1 MSYLFETYNRKN
13 IQIKQ
18 AKGTLVKDEHGKS
31 YLDFIQGIATCNLGH
46 CPDIVTAPLKKQ
58 LDRVWHVSNL
68 FQNDL
73 QEKVAEQL
81 VQHSAG
87 DLVFFCNSGAEAN
100 EAAVKLARKHTQKTT
115 IITFEK
121 SFHGRTYAAMAATG
135 QEKIKAGFGPML
147 PGFHHLSFNR
157 LGELDQFMDD
167 DIAAVMLE
175 TIQGEGGVIPA
186 SQAFLQ
192 EVAAFCKKKRALLI
206 VDEVQTGIGRTGKA
220 FGYQYQGLSPDI
232 ITVAK
237 GLGSGFPVGAVIA
250 KKDLGQSFSPGSHGT
265 TFGGNML
272 AMTAANA
279 TLDTIFQKSFLEA
292 VKAKGDFFQEEL
304 KTLLQYPLTKDIRG
318 KGLMIGIECIVP
330 VQPVIEELQSEG
342 LLVLSAGSNV
352 IRMLP
357 PLNVAT
363 DELIMAVEKLNHVFE
378 KAKINHTEENFFSLR

>member
-31 YLDFIQGIATCNLGH
+31 YLDFIQGIAACNLGH

-87 DLVFFCNSGAEAN
+87 DLVFFCNSGTEAN
-100 EAAVKLARKHTQKTT
+100 EAAIKLARKHTQKTA

-135 QEKIKAGFGPML
+135 QEKLKAGFGPML
-147 PGFHHLSFNR
+147 PGFHHVSFNS

-220 FGYQYQGLSPDI
+220 FSYQHQGLSPDI

-237 GLGSGFPVGAVIA
+237 GLGSGFPVGAIIA
-250 KKDLGQSFSPGSHGT
+250 KKDLAQSFSLGSHGT

-279 TLDTIFQKSFLEA
+279 TLETIFQKSFLEA
-292 VKAKGDFFQEEL
+292 VKANGDFFQKEL
-304 KTLLQYPLTKDIRG
+304 KTLLQYPLTKEIRG
-318 KGLMIGIECIVP
+318 EGLLIGIECTVP

-342 LLVLSAGSNV
+342 LLVLSAGSKV

-357 PLNVAT
+357 PLNVAP
-363 DELIMAVEKLNHVFE
+363 DELMVAVEKLNHVFE
-378 KAKINHTEENFFSLR
+378 KESIHYFFSLK